1 MTKYT
6 SVMNSAHLTPS
17 PPQYPTDRKLKKPLM
32 EKRRRAR
39 INDCLTTLK
48 QMILQVDPQQNSKL
62 EKADILERTV
72 KIFHMLQQQNLM
84 LTQQVHACGGGDAQ
98 LARLKGIQDGFHL
111 CCNSAIQHLSTAALE
126 QCGCPQKQPIR
137 QQLCQKMGEHLSAEY
152 MRINP
157 AGLLPHSTAVPLP
170 TVHGIP
176 GPSTMANRGIMGMN
190 QIPMLPPH
198 LAPLPGVI
206 FPPHQPNPFVRMMPH
221 AHMHTPS
228 NPSHEPTST
237 VPEHLPT
244 KTESISDSEADD
256 HESDYEE
263 PVDVE
268 SCDKTVDSTTK
279 ELDHSA
285 MSTII
290 NLSTNDSGISSSAS
304 SPNVSAHASSFTS
317 IHSLLQK

>member
-1 MTKYT
+1 
-6 SVMNSAHLTPS
+6 
-17 PPQYPTDRKLKKPLM
+17 
-32 EKRRRAR
+32 
-39 INDCLTTLK
+39 
-48 QMILQVDPQQNSKL
+48 
-62 EKADILERTV
+62 
-72 KIFHMLQQQNLM
+72 
-84 LTQQVHACGGGDAQ
+84 
-98 LARLKGIQDGFHL
+98 
-111 CCNSAIQHLSTAALE
+111 
-126 QCGCPQKQPIR
+126 
-137 QQLCQKMGEHLSAEY
+137 MGEHLSAEY

-157 AGLLPHSTAVPLP
+157 AGLLPHSTAVPLT

-198 LAPLPGVI
+198 LAPLPGKICWMESLELTQKKLPFYVCQSLGVI

-237 VPEHLPT
+237 VPEPLPT

-290 NLSTNDSGISSSAS
+290 NSSTNDSGISSSAS